1 MAVRMSTS
9 QLFNRGLN
17 PILDAQTAVSK
28 TQQQIA
34 SNKRVL
40 TPADDPIAAT
50 RILQL
55 NQEMASIEKYNNSIS
70 GLSSR
75 LQREE
80 VALDGVNDLIQR
92 AQELVTQSGNGALA
106 GDQRAYIAVELES
119 VVDAMAQYM
128 NSKDAGGEYLFSG
141 NKGSTQP
148 FVKDNEGK
156 YVYQGDQGQR
166 FVQIG
171 PVTSVAA
178 NDSGY
183 DLFVN
188 IKSARPGVIS
198 SASDGN
204 TAQPPA
210 SISKAS
216 IRNQELFDKFHPG
229 SAIVEFR
236 PANEINPPGLNYT
249 IKQVE
254 DGRVLAQN
262 IPYVSGREIEV
273 AGMAFRVDG
282 RPAEGDSFTL
292 ASTNQK
298 GLLEGLQDYVETLK
312 TSQSGLSDDALKA
325 EMNATLENLNRGQ
338 DQVLKTTAAIGARL
352 NQTEAAQASNAD
364 FELLVSQSLSELA
377 DLDYAAAISQLSEE
391 SFVLEAAQTT
401 FTKITRLS
409 LFNML

>member
-9 QLFNRGLN
+9 QLYNRGLN

-55 NQEMASIEKYNNSIS
+55 NQEMASLEKYNNSIS

-80 VALDGVNDLIQR
+80 VALGGINDLIQK

-106 GDQRAYIAVELES
+106 GDQRGYIAVELES

-128 NSKDAGGEYLFSG
+128 NARDASGEYLFSG

-148 FVKDNEGK
+148 FVKDSEGK
-156 YVYQGDQGQR
+156 YSYQGDQGQR

-198 SASDGN
+198 RPNDAN

-216 IRNQELFDKFHPG
+216 IRNQELFDKFTPARQLLNFG
-229 SAIVEFR
+229 LPTKSA
-236 PANEINPPGLNYT
+236 L
-249 IKQVE
+249 
-254 DGRVLAQN
+254 RV
-262 IPYVSGREIEV
+262 
-273 AGMAFRVDG
+273 
-282 RPAEGDSFTL
+282 
-292 ASTNQK
+292 
-298 GLLEGLQDYVETLK
+298 
-312 TSQSGLSDDALKA
+312 
-325 EMNATLENLNRGQ
+325 
-338 DQVLKTTAAIGARL
+338 
-352 NQTEAAQASNAD
+352 
-364 FELLVSQSLSELA
+364 
-377 DLDYAAAISQLSEE
+377 
-391 SFVLEAAQTT
+391 
-401 FTKITRLS
+401 
-409 LFNML
+409 